1 MEAQMSTYVVGKER
15 KLKGH
20 VGLGVKKAF
29 SFFYSD
35 RLSHD
40 ELFAQEI
47 ARYLTTESLVLDAGC
62 GNGASF
68 RYHWKQYVRCLVGCD
83 IQSSILKNRNI
94 VVGIRA
100 NLAYLPF
107 ACESFDIVFSRYV
120 LEHLDAPGIIFSEF
134 ARILRPGGKL
144 IVLTPSKYH
153 YAVLLSRLTPH
164 RFHEFVST
172 LRGNKQEDTFP
183 TKYLCNSR
191 TDLIRHAQEA
201 GLTVKKFI
209 QTEDCPNYLLWSL
222 PSFLTGV
229 AYERIVNYL
238 DFLSAFRVSI
248 IAVFQR

>member
-1 MEAQMSTYVVGKER
+1 MSTYAISKER
-15 KLKGH
+15 ILKGH

-29 SFFYSD
+29 SFFYSEH
-35 RLSHD
+35 LNHD

-47 ARYLTTESLVLDAGC
+47 ARYLTTESFVLDAGC
-62 GNGASF
+62 GNGTSF
-68 RYHWKQYVRCLVGCD
+68 RYDWKQYVRYLVGCD
-83 IQSSILKNRNI
+83 VRSLISKNTN
-94 VVGIRA
+94 VMVAIRA

-107 ACESFDIVFSRYV
+107 ARDSFDIIFSRYV
-120 LEHLDAPGIIFSEF
+120 LEHLNAPGIIFSEF

-164 RFHEFVST
+164 RFHEFVSA
-172 LRGNKQEDTFP
+172 LRGNSPEDTFP

-248 IAVFQR
+248 LAIFQR

>member
-1 MEAQMSTYVVGKER
+1 MKAQMFTYAIDKER
-15 KLKGH
+15 MLKGH
-20 VGLGVKKAF
+20 VGLGVKKAS
-29 SFFYSD
+29 SFFYSE

-47 ARYLTTESLVLDAGC
+47 ARYLTTESFVLDAGC

-68 RYHWKQYVRCLVGCD
+68 RYHCKQYVRYLVGCD
-83 IQSSILKNRNI
+83 IHSSISKNTNI
-94 VVGIRA
+94 MAAIRA
-100 NLAYLPF
+100 NLACLPF
-107 ACESFDIVFSRYV
+107 ACESFDIIFSRYV
-120 LEHLDAPGIIFSEF
+120 LEHLNAPGLIFSEF

-172 LRGNKQEDTFP
+172 LRGNLPEDTFP
-183 TKYLCNSR
+183 KKYICNSR
-191 TDLIRHAQEA
+191 TELVHHAQEA
-201 GLTVKKFI
+201 GLTLKKFV

-222 PSFLTGV
+222 PSFLAGV

-238 DFLSAFRVSI
+238 NFLRPFRVSI